1 MTPIQKAALDF
12 VGDVR
17 TDRATGRIQQHDL
30 RDISEPMRQALIDL
44 AMMEPALVDVD
55 GGRVFLTVAG
65 HAARSVALTGEH
77 R

>member
-1 MTPIQKAALDF
+1 
-12 VGDVR
+12 
-17 TDRATGRIQQHDL
+17 
-30 RDISEPMRQALIDL
+30 
-44 AMMEPALVDVD
+44 MMEPALVDVD